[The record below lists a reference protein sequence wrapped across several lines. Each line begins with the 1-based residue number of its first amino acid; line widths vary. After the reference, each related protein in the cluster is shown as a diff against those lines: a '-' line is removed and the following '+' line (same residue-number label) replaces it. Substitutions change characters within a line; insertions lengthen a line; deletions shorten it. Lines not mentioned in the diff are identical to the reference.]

1 IPSSKSGL
9 YPYRKRYPTV
19 EKKIQ
24 YRPYCL
30 LTGGLSYI
38 KINQIIEEK
47 INGAAAFCHFRFHQ
61 SGNDRR
67 GCSWFQVS
75 SSGPENIVASFIRD
89 D

>member
-1 IPSSKSGL
+1 L
-9 YPYRKRYPTV
+9 N
-19 EKKIQ
+19 
-24 YRPYCL
+24 
-30 LTGGLSYI
+30 YI
-38 KINQIIEEK
+38 EINQIIEEK